1 MNTFA
6 YTRVSSKGQLE
17 GDGPER
23 QGEAIR
29 KFCADHSLE
38 CLGVWNEAI
47 TGTSEGLDRPVFSEL
62 LDKAPCIIVVEKMD
76 RLARDLMVSEF
87 LLRECRKRKVKVY
100 AADQDSL
107 TDIAATSDNPSRTFI
122 RQVLGAAAEF
132 EKSALVAKLRV
143 ARERKKAKTGR
154 CGGAYPYG
162 HYPGEGRIKTLAI
175 DFVKAGNT
183 LAQTAS
189 LLNEAGMKPR
199 FGAAWNKFSVHRI
212 L

>member
-1 MNTFA
+1 MNAFG

-23 QGEAIR
+23 QSQAIR
-29 KFCADHSLE
+29 SFCDAHGLE
-38 CLGVWNEAI
+38 ILGLWNEAI

-62 LDKAPCIIVVEKMD
+62 LDKAPCVIVVEKMD

-87 LLRECRKRKVKVY
+87 LLRECRKRGVKVF

-132 EKSALVAKLRV
+132 EKSALVAKLKV
-143 ARERKKAKTGR
+143 ARERTKAKTGR

-162 HYPGEGRIKTLAI
+162 HYAGEGRVKQLAR
-175 DFVKAGNT
+175 DFSKAGHSLT
-183 LAQTAS
+183 QIAA